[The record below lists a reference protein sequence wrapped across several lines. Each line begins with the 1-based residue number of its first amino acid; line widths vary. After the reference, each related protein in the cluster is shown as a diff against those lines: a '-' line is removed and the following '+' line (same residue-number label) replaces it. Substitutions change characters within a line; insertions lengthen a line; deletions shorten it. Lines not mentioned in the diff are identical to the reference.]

1 MIIRPDY
8 IEMIKPFVD
17 KPIVKIF
24 VGVRRCGKTTILKMI
39 KQEIASSGVN
49 NSNIF
54 EKNYS
59 HISQTG
65 VNLTAALMYEEL
77 KQFSDGKEKCYLFL
91 DEVQEIDGWE
101 RVINTILEGGN
112 ADIYITGS
120 NSKLMSSE
128 ISTYLTG
135 RYITIPVYP
144 LSFKEF
150 LSFKNIPESKAK
162 EKIEEY
168 IRLGGFPIIATSDF
182 DDKSAYQIVEG
193 IYSSVITKDISKRH
207 KITDIDLFDRVV
219 RYIIENMGKTF
230 SSNSIVKFL
239 KGEQRKFSV
248 ETVYNYLKWLSE
260 AFIIYPCKRYDLQG
274 KQVLQTQEKYYLS
287 DVAFKYSQ
295 FGFNGKMVS
304 AVMENIVFLE
314 LKRRGYEVNIGKNG
328 TKEIDFIASKRDEK
342 IYVQVCRT
350 IPEGSER
357 EYDNLAEIKDN
368 YPKYIVSLDTFA
380 GGNDNGIKSVNL
392 ADFLLSKEY

>member
-1 MIIRPDY
+1 MILRPDY
-8 IEMIKPFVD
+8 IEIIKPFIG
-17 KPIVKIF
+17 KSFVKIL
-24 VGVRRCGKTTILKMI
+24 VGVRRCGKTTILQMI
-39 KQEIASSGVN
+39 KEEIASSGVD
-49 NSNIF
+49 SADIF

-59 HISQTG
+59 HISEADTY
-65 VNLTAALMYEEL
+65 LTSSLMYEEL
-77 KQFSDGKEKCYLFL
+77 KRFSEGKAKCYLFL
-91 DEVQEIDGWE
+91 DEVQEVDGWE
-101 RVINTILEGGN
+101 KAVNTILEEGN

-128 ISTYLTG
+128 IATYLTG
-135 RYITIPVYP
+135 RYVTIPVYP

-150 LSFKNIPESKAK
+150 LNFKNIPESNAK
-162 EKIEEY
+162 ENIEDY
-168 IRLGGFPIIATSDF
+168 IRLGGFPVIAISDF
-182 DDKSAYQIVEG
+182 DQNTAYQVVEG

-207 KITDIDLFDRVV
+207 KISDKDLFDRVV

-230 SSNSIVKFL
+230 SANSIVKFL
-239 KGEQRKFSV
+239 KSEQRKFTV
-248 ETVYNYLKWLSE
+248 EAVYNYLKWLSE

-314 LKRRGYEVNIGKNG
+314 LKRRGYDVSIGKNG
-328 TKEIDFIASKRDEK
+328 TKEIDFIAEKRGGK

-350 IPEGSER
+350 IPEDSNR
-357 EYDNLAEIKDN
+357 EYDNLAVIKDN
-368 YPKYIVSLDTFA
+368 YPKYIVTSDTLA
-380 GGNDNGIKSVNL
+380 CGNENGIKIVHL
-392 ADFLLSKEY
+392 ADFLLLDRY